1 MFRGDPGPSWFYRV
15 HSPLLHLSRN
25 NPDKLD
31 VTIATAIS
39 EDQIGRFDVV
49 LLQRQF
55 RHKVLAFGLKL
66 QQAGARIVYEL
77 DDDLLHVPKWNPA
90 DKIFG
95 KQTVRDGIEY
105 FISQVDAMFV
115 ATNGLRSGY
124 SGYCDNIHVLPNSID
139 FLTIFPAANPN
150 TRLPVICWQGTRTH
164 GRDVAIAKSGIAR
177 LAQDTD
183 IILKMWSGF
192 NLDSNEP
199 EFDIL
204 GAETLPVVP
213 FGGFYQMFGQVGTY
227 IGLAPLSGEEFNKSK
242 SNLKFLEYTA
252 YNAVTVASDF
262 GPYQESIEDGQTGI
276 LVSDNADWYDKVR
289 MLLDDQSLYDRI
301 LKNAQEL
308 VREKYNIEKNYL
320 LWEQALI
327 DVLGR

>member
-1 MFRGDPGPSWFYRV
+1 MIDKPIRLLVFRGDPGPSWFYRV

-177 LAQDTD
+177 LAQDKD
-183 IILKMWSGF
+183 IILKM
-192 NLDSNEP
+192 
-199 EFDIL
+199 
-204 GAETLPVVP
+204 
-213 FGGFYQMFGQVGTY
+213 QVQ
-227 IGLAPLSGEEFNKSK
+227 PL
-242 SNLKFLEYTA
+242 
-252 YNAVTVASDF
+252 V
-262 GPYQESIEDGQTGI
+262 
-276 LVSDNADWYDKVR
+276 
-289 MLLDDQSLYDRI
+289 
-301 LKNAQEL
+301 
-308 VREKYNIEKNYL
+308 
-320 LWEQALI
+320 
-327 DVLGR
+327 